1 MKKYILTETTKEW
14 FGVTLYQIKA
24 VRQFGNVEEGDL
36 GGWVEK
42 EENLSHAGDAW
53 IYGNARVFGNARV
66 YGDAR
71 ISGNARVYGNAL
83 VYGNAEVSGNA
94 RVYGNA
100 EVSDNARV
108 SVDARVYGNALVYG
122 NAEVSDNAR
131 VYGDARISGNARV
144 YGDALVESMKHV
156 VWFSSVGSENGTLTA
171 YTTKTREIEVTRGCF
186 KGTIDHFESA
196 VKDTHSDNRYAK
208 EYLAL
213 IQYIRLRFRDISVK
227 EGSAIS

>member
-1 MKKYILTETTKEW
+1 MKKYILTETTKER

-42 EENLSHAGDAW
+42 EENLSHAGNAW
-53 IYGNARVFGNARV
+53 V
-66 YGDAR
+66 YGDAW
-71 ISGNARVYGNAL
+71 I
-83 VYGNAEVSGNA
+83 
-94 RVYGNA
+94 
-100 EVSDNARV
+100 SDNAWV
-108 SVDARVYGNALVYG
+108 YGDARVYGNA
-122 NAEVSDNAR
+122 R
-131 VYGDARISGNARV
+131 VYGEAWV
-144 YGDALVESMKHV
+144 HGDALVESMEHV

-186 KGTIDHFESA
+186 KGTIDQFESA
-196 VKDTHSDNRYAK
+196 VKDTHGDNRYAK

-227 EGSAIS
+227 EGSAVS